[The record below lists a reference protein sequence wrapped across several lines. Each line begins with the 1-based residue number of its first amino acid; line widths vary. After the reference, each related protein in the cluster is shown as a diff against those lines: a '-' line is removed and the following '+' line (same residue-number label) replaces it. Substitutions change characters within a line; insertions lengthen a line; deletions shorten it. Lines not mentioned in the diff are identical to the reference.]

1 MSVSFSVNL
10 PPLRETRNVASS
22 EHISLSAS
30 NRGIELNSE
39 YSGSM
44 AASPLL
50 FTSRTGHC
58 RPCFCLSILTLIIG
72 GLPASA

>member
-10 PPLRETRNVASS
+10 PPLREARNVASS

-50 FTSRTGHC
+50 FTSRTT
-58 RPCFCLSILTLIIG
+58 CLL
-72 GLPASA
+72 